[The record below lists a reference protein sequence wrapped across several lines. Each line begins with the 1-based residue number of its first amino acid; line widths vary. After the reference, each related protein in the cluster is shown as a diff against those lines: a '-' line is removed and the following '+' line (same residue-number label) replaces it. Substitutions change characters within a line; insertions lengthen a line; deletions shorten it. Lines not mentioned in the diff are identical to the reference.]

1 MVFSGTAVA
10 VRASN
15 AVVFDNER
23 MGETI
28 MKHTHRFLAPAMAAL
43 TVFGIFV
50 PPVRADGFVVPV
62 RPEISVRGHWA
73 VKYHRVS
80 VTVRDQVASV
90 SIDQAF
96 VNTGKGMIEVEYL
109 FPVPPEAALDAMTL
123 IVGGKEYTARLLKAD
138 EARKVYEDIVRRKK
152 DPALLE
158 YAGFGLYRTRAFPL
172 EPGKPVRVVVNYR
185 SVCRKDRDLVE
196 VWYPLNT
203 GKFSVRPIE
212 DVEVRVDIR
221 ARCDITSVYSP
232 THQITV
238 SRRGPRHLIARYAQ
252 KNALPNRDLVVYYR
266 AADEKVGA
274 TLLTYQ
280 GRADQNGYFML
291 LVSPNPRSAGKVVVA
306 KDVAVV
312 LDRSGSMSG
321 KRIVQAKEAL
331 NFILKNLNA
340 GDRFNLIVYNDSV
353 EPFFETLVAA
363 DKHNLVKAAEWVD
376 GIEAAAGTN
385 IHEALQVAMKTLAAG
400 QTGGSP
406 RPGYLIFLTD
416 GLPTAGNIKEAD
428 ILADTSRANTCGA
441 RLFALGVGYDVNVR
455 LLDKL
460 VGQNHGRS
468 DYVKETEP
476 VEAKAA
482 SLYNKIK
489 NPVMTELQL
498 KVAGVR
504 LVETYPRELGDLFDG
519 DQIVSVGRYDH
530 QDARKLPTREAG
542 CNQTQLIIAGMYQ
555 GKKRAFEYAVK
566 FRRPGKDMRYQFVEE
581 LWAVRRVGFLLD
593 QIQLNGQSKEVV
605 DELVRLSM
613 KHGIMTP
620 YTSFLADETVRLDDA
635 YGLRVRAVE
644 KAALLERNIAGADGQ
659 VAAANRQKLN
669 LATIAAQPVGP
680 AGEANLIGHVDVG
693 DYEADKT
700 RTIANVRQVG
710 ARTLYRRGRLWRTP
724 EVAEVDLAKDAADIE
739 TIDRY
744 SQEYFRLARLN
755 TAGENQVLATQQA
768 GEELLIKLRGQVYRI
783 R

>member
-1 MVFSGTAVA
+1 
-10 VRASN
+10 
-15 AVVFDNER
+15 
-23 MGETI
+23 
-28 MKHTHRFLAPAMAAL
+28 
-43 TVFGIFV
+43 
-50 PPVRADGFVVPV
+50 
-62 RPEISVRGHWA
+62 
-73 VKYHRVS
+73 
-80 VTVRDQVASV
+80 
-90 SIDQAF
+90 
-96 VNTGKGMIEVEYL
+96 
-109 FPVPPEAALDAMTL
+109 
-123 IVGGKEYTARLLKAD
+123 
-138 EARKVYEDIVRRKK
+138 
-152 DPALLE
+152 
-158 YAGFGLYRTRAFPL
+158 
-172 EPGKPVRVVVNYR
+172 
-185 SVCRKDRDLVE
+185 
-196 VWYPLNT
+196 
-203 GKFSVRPIE
+203 
-212 DVEVRVDIR
+212 
-221 ARCDITSVYSP
+221 
-232 THQITV
+232 
-238 SRRGPRHLIARYAQ
+238 
-252 KNALPNRDLVVYYR
+252 
-266 AADEKVGA
+266 
-274 TLLTYQ
+274 
-280 GRADQNGYFML
+280 
-291 LVSPNPRSAGKVVVA
+291 
-306 KDVAVV
+306 
-312 LDRSGSMSG
+312 
-321 KRIVQAKEAL
+321 
-331 NFILKNLNA
+331 
-340 GDRFNLIVYNDSV
+340 
-353 EPFFETLVAA
+353 
-363 DKHNLVKAAEWVD
+363 
-376 GIEAAAGTN
+376 
-385 IHEALQVAMKTLAAG
+385 
-400 QTGGSP
+400 
-406 RPGYLIFLTD
+406 
-416 GLPTAGNIKEAD
+416 
-428 ILADTSRANTCGA
+428 
-441 RLFALGVGYDVNVR
+441 
-455 LLDKL
+455 
-460 VGQNHGRS
+460 
-468 DYVKETEP
+468 
-476 VEAKAA
+476 
-482 SLYNKIK
+482 
-489 NPVMTELQL
+489 
-498 KVAGVR
+498 
-504 LVETYPRELGDLFDG
+504 
-519 DQIVSVGRYDH
+519 GRYDH